1 MGLPLLA
8 GSLLIAL
15 GPPAIFLVTT
25 VSRRPYLII
34 ALLFGL
40 LHGIASMLIGG
51 VVHSIWNIWTTP
63 SSLVLLLLN
72 IFTLE
77 LLRPFAYQLIATICE
92 KLNRVNIP
100 LSLSS
105 PTEVFKLSVCYGL
118 GIGFLNGLS
127 ISLVPLTSAG
137 QNADFY
143 APHCNCMSIYI
154 LVALECLL
162 LMPMHVAWTYYT
174 MSDYPTKSNSV
185 PLIITCWHII
195 VGVSTLFPSCIV
207 TLIVFSLSALLALI
221 LTSRKVAASAHLMK
235 PVKKES

>member
-1 MGLPLLA
+1 M
-8 GSLLIAL
+8 
-15 GPPAIFLVTT
+15 
-25 VSRRPYLII
+25 
-34 ALLFGL
+34 
-40 LHGIASMLIGG
+40 
-51 VVHSIWNIWTTP
+51 
-63 SSLVLLLLN
+63 LLLLN

-127 ISLVPLTSAG
+127 MLSLTTHLIPSSLVPLTSAG

-174 MSDYPTKSNSV
+174 MSVYPTKSNSV

-195 VGVSTLFPSCIV
+195 VGVSVLLLPSFHTQTLFPSCIV

-235 PVKKES
+235 PVKKESWICLMKQALHSESEITITFHFFAPFF